1 MEGSNGKKGKC
12 KIINMKILDKLII
25 KDFLKTYFFVVV
37 MLILVVLVLDFTEK
51 NGTYMRNDVPN
62 FEILKYMGNYGL
74 YLNNLLTP
82 ITVFITVIFI
92 TSKMAGRTE
101 IVAILSSGVSF
112 VRMLRPFLFAAAMIG
127 AASFLLN
134 GWILPVATGR
144 VSEFRVKYL
153 DKGSAS
159 SEANLHIKV
168 GPDSYAYLNR
178 FYKSGNTGYSFT
190 LETIREGVL
199 HAKLSSD
206 RIQWDTTKNAWNL
219 INWRLRELDGRIE
232 RYSVGE
238 SLDTVLSITPEDFDL
253 PPNHHETL
261 KLPQLSNQ
269 IKILEE
275 RGADNVSFYKIE
287 RYVRFMS
294 PFAAIILTFIGVI
307 MSARKTRGGSGF
319 QIAMGFLLAFVY
331 IILFI
336 LSRTF
341 AETGTDYPIL
351 AVWIPNLV
359 FATTGMLLYKTVP
372 R

>member
-1 MEGSNGKKGKC
+1 
-12 KIINMKILDKLII
+12 MKLIDKLII

-37 MLILVVLVLDFTEK
+37 MLVLVVLVLDFTEK
-51 NGTYMRNDVPN
+51 NDTYIRNEVPSA
-62 FEILKYMGNYGL
+62 EILKYMANYGL

-82 ITVFITVIFI
+82 ITVFISVIFI

-101 IVAILSSGVSF
+101 IIAILSSGVSF

-134 GWILPVATGR
+134 GWVLPRATAG
-144 VSEFRVKYL
+144 VTEFRMIYL
-153 DKGSAS
+153 DKEKSSS
-159 SEANLHIKV
+159 SESNVHIRV
-168 GPDSYAYLNR
+168 GAESYAYLSR
-178 FYKSGNTGYSFT
+178 FYRTGNTGHNFT
-190 LETIREGVL
+190 LETIQDGEL
-199 HAKLSSD
+199 KAKLSSD
-206 RIQWDTTKNAWNL
+206 RIEWDTAKRVWTL
-219 INWRLRELDGRIE
+219 RNWRLRVLKE
-232 RYSVGE
+232 RKEDYSVGE
-238 SLDTVLSITPEDFDL
+238 TMDTTLSIRPEDFDL

-261 KLPQLSNQ
+261 MLPELGRQ
-269 IKILEE
+269 IRILED
-275 RGADNVSFYKIE
+275 RGADNVNFYKIE

-319 QIAMGFLLAFVY
+319 QIAMGFLLAFIY

-341 AETGTDYPIL
+341 AENGTTYPIF
-351 AVWIPNLV
+351 AVWLPNIIFAVTGLV
-359 FATTGMLLYKTVP
+359 LYKTVP